1 MSRAATVLPAAPLAD
16 AVTTRLSTP
25 AGPKIVERVG
35 CLSTPGETVDAVVT
49 EAGVAVNPRREDLRE
64 RLACAGIGLKSIQE
78 LRAHAESLVS
88 APASRT
94 NRDED
99 ARVVAVVEYRDGRV
113 TDVIRQ
119 VSR

>member
-1 MSRAATVLPAAPLAD
+1 
-16 AVTTRLSTP
+16 LSSP
-25 AGPKIVERVG
+25 AGPKIVDRVG

-64 RLACAGIGLKSIQE
+64 RLAAAGIELKSIQQ
-78 LRAHAESLVS
+78 LRAHAEGLMS
-88 APASRT
+88 APVSRT

-119 VSR
+119 VSAAR